1 MIPSERLARRGM
13 KVYPT
18 VEKSG
23 KWDRF
28 LNHFHTVT
36 FYGLPIRLLL
46 TVTLKL
52 KMIVPAQTDTF
63 GEVSRLYYCC

>member
-36 FYGLPIRLLL
+36 FYGLPAKQGPGPAKQ
-46 TVTLKL
+46 TVKKPPEGLFHL
-52 KMIVPAQTDTF
+52 QQLH
-63 GEVSRLYYCC
+63 S